1 MMLSRNRS
9 TTRPRRHRSGGSW
22 NALKSAYHAYSG
34 LFWIV
39 PRTPSLQLGIAAV
52 VGVTALGLALRLAA
66 VEIAVLVLFGTLLL
80 AVEALNTSVEM
91 LCDHVHPGIHPTIG
105 KVKDVAAGATA
116 ITEVGGAIV
125 FLLVVGPHAWR
136 LIAG

>member
-1 MMLSRNRS
+1 MLSSNRS
-9 TTRPRRHRSGGSW
+9 RTRPQSHRAGRSW
-22 NALKSAYHAYSG
+22 SALKSAYHAYSG

-52 VGVTALGLALRLAA
+52 VAVTALGFALGLATI
-66 VEIAVLVLFGTLLL
+66 EIAVLVLVGTVLL

-91 LCDHVHPGIHPTIG
+91 LCDHVHPEIHPTIG

-116 ITEVGGAIV
+116 IIEVGGGVVLA
-125 FLLVVGPHAWR
+125 LVLGPHVWR